1 MKFDVVIGN
10 PPYNAD
16 GFGSCF
22 YCKFI
27 LSALCLFDI
36 LLFKLIGLTD
46 DEIEILRNR
55 GYLMYEG

>member
-16 GFGSCF
+16 GFGSGF

-27 LSALCLFDI
+27 LSALS
-36 LLFKLIGLTD
+36 LTD
-46 DEIEILRNR
+46 DEIETLRKR
-55 GYLMYEG
+55 GYLMYES